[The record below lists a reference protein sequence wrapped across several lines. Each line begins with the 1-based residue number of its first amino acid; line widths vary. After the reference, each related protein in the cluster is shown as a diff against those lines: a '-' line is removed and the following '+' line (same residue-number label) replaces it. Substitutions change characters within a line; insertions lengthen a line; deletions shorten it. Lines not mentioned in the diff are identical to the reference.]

1 MNKIS
6 TYRKQLGL
14 SQRQL
19 ATHLGWIQSRLA
31 NYEANFRTPGLEECR
46 KIVATLNH
54 LGSRCVLDDVF
65 PPHVNDSRT
74 ILAKVRCWRNIVT
87 GVTSPGATPAVIN
100 IRGLSRFCITS
111 APRCA
116 ERALST
122 R

>member
-46 KIVATLNH
+46 
-54 LGSRCVLDDVF
+54 
-65 PPHVNDSRT
+65 
-74 ILAKVRCWRNIVT
+74 
-87 GVTSPGATPAVIN
+87 
-100 IRGLSRFCITS
+100 
-111 APRCA
+111 
-116 ERALST
+116 
-122 R
+122 

>member
-46 KIVATLNH
+46 KIVATLIGTLNVTTTSDNVK
-54 LGSRCVLDDVF
+54 GITDDA
-65 PPHVNDSRT
+65 RRR
-74 ILAKVRCWRNIVT
+74 IRNSALVSVYSSGVT
-87 GVTSPGATPAVIN
+87 G
-100 IRGLSRFCITS
+100 
-111 APRCA
+111 
-116 ERALST
+116 
-122 R
+122 

>member
-74 ILAKVRCWRNIVT
+74 I
-87 GVTSPGATPAVIN
+87 
-100 IRGLSRFCITS
+100 
-111 APRCA
+111 
-116 ERALST
+116 
-122 R
+122 

>member
-65 PPHVNDSRT
+65 PSHVNDSRT
-74 ILAKVRCWRNIVT
+74 ILAKVNNHDH
-87 GVTSPGATPAVIN
+87 P
-100 IRGLSRFCITS
+100 
-111 APRCA
+111 
-116 ERALST
+116 
-122 R
+122 

>member
-14 SQRQL
+14 SQRQF

-65 PPHVNDSRT
+65 PPHVNDNRT
-74 ILAKVRCWRNIVT
+74 ILAKVNNHDH
-87 GVTSPGATPAVIN
+87 P
-100 IRGLSRFCITS
+100 
-111 APRCA
+111 
-116 ERALST
+116 
-122 R
+122 

>member
-74 ILAKVRCWRNIVT
+74 ILAKV
-87 GVTSPGATPAVIN
+87 AD
-100 IRGLSRFCITS
+100 F
-111 APRCA
+111 
-116 ERALST
+116 ERECDEAIYALQALRSGY
-122 R
+122 RQQYQRHDQ